1 MPVTNYTGTGNK
13 ATTLIKLPKNV
24 FAVEIKNH
32 DLLKDAYLAYMAN
45 GRENLAKTLK
55 RGEVRGGGR
64 KPWQQ
69 KGTGRARFGSIRN
82 PIWRG
87 GGIAFGPSGNEN
99 YSRKLNIKA
108 KRIALCQ
115 ALTLCAKDK
124 NLAIIPEIKLATN
137 KTKSASILLKKL
149 KAEDKCLIVI
159 NKDNDKLK
167 KALNN
172 LPDVK
177 LVTVKNL
184 NVFDTLNCSNLIID
198 IDSIKQLEST
208 NSGARK

>member
-1 MPVTNYTGTGNK
+1 MSVTSYTSSGNK
-13 ATTLIKLPKNV
+13 ATAEVKLPKNV

-115 ALTLCAKDK
+115 ALTMCAKDK
-124 NLAIIPEIKLATN
+124 NLIIIQELKLASN
-137 KTKSASILLKKL
+137 KTKSAATLLKKL
-149 KAEDKCLIVI
+149 NAEYRCLMVVDKVD
-159 NKDNDKLK
+159 NKLQS
-167 KALNN
+167 AFNN
-172 LPDVK
+172 IQGVK
-177 LVTVKNL
+177 LVSVKNL
-184 NVFDTLNCSNLIID
+184 NVFDTLNCSNLVID
-198 IDSIKQLEST
+198 VASISQLELKI
-208 NSGARK
+208 SGAK

>member
-1 MPVTNYTGTGNK
+1 MSVTSYTSSGNK
-13 ATTLIKLPKNV
+13 ATTAIKLPKSV
-24 FAVEIKNH
+24 FAVEVKNH

-124 NLAIIPEIKLATN
+124 NLITIQEFKLASN
-137 KTKSASILLKKL
+137 KTKSAATLLKKL
-149 KAEDKCLIVI
+149 NAEDRCLMVV
-159 NKDNDKLK
+159 DKLDDK
-167 KALNN
+167 TLNAFN
-172 LPDVK
+172 NIQGVK
-177 LVTVKNL
+177 LVSVKNL
-184 NVFDTLNCSNLIID
+184 NVFDTLNCSNLVID
-198 IDSIKQLEST
+198 VASISQLELKI
-208 NSGARK
+208 SGVK